1 MGRRNRGKMH
11 PTDDDSWGDSWDGF
25 APCEENPGGE
35 FGSGFQASEEESF
48 SWRDE
53 ENAETEDRN
62 SFRNQPQR
70 RGRWIRRFGP
80 LLPSVLLGLL
90 ALALVVVFIVNWP
103 VIRLFLQSMLLGA
116 ILGAAL
122 FAVLSLRGFH
132 FGLDV
137 IVGGAIFGMIVCC
150 VLRYNILGVSTEIGE
165 VISALGPCLII
176 LFGIYQCIK
185 SVFR

>member
-1 MGRRNRGKMH
+1 MGRRNRGRMH
-11 PTDDDSWGDSWDGF
+11 PADDDSWGDGWGGF
-25 APCEENPGGE
+25 APSEENPGDK
-35 FGSGFQASEEESF
+35 FGSGFRASEEEGSF
-48 SWRDE
+48 WRDE
-53 ENAETEDRN
+53 ESAETEERN
-62 SFRNQPQR
+62 PFRNRSR
-70 RGRWIRRFGP
+70 RQGRWMRRFGP
-80 LLPSVLLGLL
+80 LLPKVLLALL

-137 IVGGAIFGMIVCC
+137 IAGGAIFGMIVCC
-150 VLRYNILGVSTEIGE
+150 VLRYNILGVSTELGE

-185 SVFR
+185 SAFR